1 MLEDNYE
8 NLVVK
13 SSGLYRFKSPGSF
26 TVSRLDV
33 RLFGC
38 VSNFALWFVLDFVIS
53 SRMVG
58 ICRSVCRS
66 LFGTYH
72 GALTIVLRALFW
84 KRCKI
89 SMFEREAVPQIGKP
103 YFHIGFSIDCVVGFC
118 SLEIAL
124 KIIRVKMVFCKIIRV
139 KMDFYI
145 HVQ

>member
-1 MLEDNYE
+1 MTVEGMTYWAIFQWICSRYILQANHE
-8 NLVVK
+8 NLLIK
-13 SSGLYRFKSPGSF
+13 SSGLYRFKGPGHCS
-26 TVSRLDV
+26 VSRLHV

-38 VSNFALWFVLDFVIS
+38 VSSLTLWFVLNFVIS

-89 SMFEREAVPQIGKP
+89 SMFDWETVPQSGMP
-103 YFHIGFSIDCVVGFC
+103 YVHIGFSID
-118 SLEIAL
+118 L
-124 KIIRVKMVFCKIIRV
+124 
-139 KMDFYI
+139 
-145 HVQ
+145 